1 MSKPSSPRK
10 PHAGLAL
17 ASLLLLVWACG
28 APADRAD
35 HPLQTLDA
43 QNLLTPLEDSLALR
57 APDGTE
63 VWFADSRVGTPVDG
77 RPCIERVME
86 IRRDGERIAVPL
98 LYTGEKPELIDDST
112 MRAHIWL
119 NCRPGNTYDV
129 NLRSGEPRRV
139 E

>member
-1 MSKPSSPRK
+1 MSKPRPPRR
-10 PHAGLAL
+10 PHTGLVL
-17 ASLLLLVWACG
+17 TSLLLLVWACG
-28 APADRAD
+28 PPADRPD
-35 HPLQTLDA
+35 PPSQTPEA
-43 QNLLTPLEDSLALR
+43 QNRVTPLEDSLALR

-63 VWFADSRVGTPVDG
+63 VWFTGSRVGTDRDG
-77 RPCIERVME
+77 GPCIERVME
-86 IRRDGERIAVPL
+86 VRREGERIAVPL
-98 LYTGEKPELIDDST
+98 LYTGEPPVLINDSI

>member
-28 APADRAD
+28 APGDRPD
-35 HPLQTLDA
+35 PPSQHPDA
-43 QNLLTPLEDSLALR
+43 QNQLTALEDSLALR

-63 VWFADSRVGTPVDG
+63 VWFTDSRVGTDADG
-77 RPCIERVME
+77 GPCIERVME

-98 LYTGEKPELIDDST
+98 LYTGETPVLIDDST
-112 MRAHIWL
+112 VRAHIWL